1 MATLIP
7 GRETGYGT
15 SRRALAGWRELG
27 GYGTKKAGSYGEP
40 VTLKD
45 PAVYVKSSR
54 NEGDFA
60 FGKSWGVGCVRIGPG
75 RALDILSK
83 GIDPRYGITSQDILF
98 LHLKD
103 VLVLQC

>member
-1 MATLIP
+1 MATPIP

-40 VTLKD
+40 VALKD

-54 NEGDFA
+54 NKGNFA
-60 FGKSWGVGCVRIGPG
+60 SGRSWGLNCVRIGPG
-75 RALDILSK
+75 RALDMLSK
-83 GIDPRYGITSQDILF
+83 GINTRNGITSQAILF